1 MEFNKAREGERMNL
15 QTHRLLL
22 TWFVFIRIK
31 TVACAYFTNVDSKM
45 EYNILHQG
53 ALKDSFFPEKYFRGL
68 IHLSS
73 YFMLSPPVTKKE
85 IIVLSVQLL
94 KAIWEFNERDGR
106 ASDER
111 NCPVVLW
118 RKAGVKR
125 KY

>member
-53 ALKDSFFPEKYFRGL
+53 ALKDSFFPRKIFSWTN
-68 IHLSS
+68 SS
-73 YFMLSPPVTKKE
+73 FKLLHVVSSSHKE
-85 IIVLSVQLL
+85 GNHCSVSS
-94 KAIWEFNERDGR
+94 A
-106 ASDER
+106 
-111 NCPVVLW
+111 
-118 RKAGVKR
+118 VKGNMGIQ
-125 KY
+125 